1 MFINRWSPRSLTNEA
16 VPHNVLMTI
25 LEAGRW
31 APSAYNAQPWRFIYA
46 LRGGQGWDGIF
57 GAINEGNQ
65 SWVHRAGALVAI
77 ASAKQALFPGKTELT
92 PNAWHSFD
100 TGAAWISMAF
110 QAMQMGLTAHALAGF
125 EPDQIRAATALPEDY
140 AIDAVIVIGKQGD
153 KSKLPEVFQQREAPN
168 DRRPLT
174 ASAMEGK
181 FSA

>member
-1 MFINRWSPRSLTNEA
+1 MSNPRQPAHPVHPMFINRWSPRSLTNEA
-16 VPHNVLMTI
+16 VPHDVLMTI

-77 ASAKQALFPGKTELT
+77 ASAKQALFPGKTELA

-100 TGAAWISMAF
+100 TGSAWMSMLI
-110 QAMQMGLTAHALAGF
+110 QAEPVSNECQALGANSVLPGN
-125 EPDQIRAATALPEDY
+125 RACLAEAMATRAPARCTQLWLP
-140 AIDAVIVIGKQGD
+140 
-153 KSKLPEVFQQREAPN
+153 SLMAPKIPSQPWPP
-168 DRRPLT
+168 R
-174 ASAMEGK
+174 SA
-181 FSA
+181 